1 MRAIHV
7 NTGLRIEKFD
17 LYNTVLS
24 ALLWRRYNGEIYLI
38 CDKASAEFYEQFDV
52 WNAVKP
58 VIPNDLEGINPQM
71 FWAAGKLLAL
81 REIEAPVVMLDKDFI
96 VWNKLNFGDSIIA
109 AHREDLHPDVYP
121 DISYFQMQEDYIFNP
136 DYKYSEEPLNTAFL
150 YLPDESFKQ
159 FYVNM
164 ALDFMKAA
172 KNCNDNLCYMV
183 YAEQRL
189 LALCAGY
196 LQQPVETLLD
206 KDKIFEPQESFT
218 HLWGAKQQ
226 MRDDP
231 EQEQEF
237 NARCKARIRR
247 DFPEYEYVID
257 IIERI

>member
-1 MRAIHV
+1 MKAIHV

-24 ALLWRRYNGEIYLI
+24 ALLWRKYNGEIDLI
-38 CDKASAEFYEQFDV
+38 CDEISAGFYEQFGV
-52 WNAVKP
+52 WNAVKSI
-58 VIPNDLEGINPQM
+58 IPDDLEGINPQM

-96 VWNKLNFGDSIIA
+96 VWKKLEFDDKIIA

-121 DISYFQMQEDYIFNP
+121 DIDYFQTKSYTFNLAFN
-136 DYKYSEEPLNTAFL
+136 YSIEPLNTAFL

-164 ALDFMKAA
+164 AIDFMKSA
-172 KNCNDNLCYMV
+172 KDCNDNLRYMV
-183 YAEQRL
+183 YAEQRM
-189 LALCAGY
+189 LAMCAEY
-196 LQQPVETLLD
+196 FEQSVETLLD
-206 KDKIFEPQESFT
+206 KDKIFEHQNHFT

-226 MRDDP
+226 MRDNP

-237 NARCKARIRR
+237 NARCQARIRR
-247 DFPEYEYVID
+247 DFPEYEYVINL
-257 IIERI
+257 IERI